1 MIGVPT
7 NLKTQVFG
15 KRSLL
20 VLWSLFLF
28 VPCILSAVA
37 LDPAA
42 TAQKQYWLALAK
54 HTKQAT
60 NGTLAWEFARAC
72 FDAAEYATNSSERA
86 EIAQQGIKACLEVLA
101 REPKSAPAH
110 YYYGMNLGQLAQT
123 KGIGALKVA
132 EEMKREFNIARQLDE
147 TIDYAGPDRN
157 LGMYYRDA
165 PGFVGGSRT
174 KAIEHL
180 KHASEVA
187 PEYPDNRLALIEA
200 ELKWN
205 DRNGARREL
214 KELEEVLPKAR
225 ATFADQQWASSWT
238 SWDARYKDL
247 KRKIEGPSK
256 TLETPHEQ

>member
-1 MIGVPT
+1 M
-7 NLKTQVFG
+7 
-15 KRSLL
+15 
-20 VLWSLFLF
+20 
-28 VPCILSAVA
+28 A
-37 LDPAA
+37 LDPGGDGSEAI
-42 TAQKQYWLALAK
+42 LAGFGKAHETGYERNPCL
-54 HTKQAT
+54 
-60 NGTLAWEFARAC
+60 EFARAC

-157 LGMYYRDA
+157 LGMYDRDA

-180 KHASEVA
+180 KHASEVCTGV
-187 PEYPDNRLALIEA
+187 PR
-200 ELKWN
+200 
-205 DRNGARREL
+205 
-214 KELEEVLPKAR
+214 
-225 ATFADQQWASSWT
+225 
-238 SWDARYKDL
+238 
-247 KRKIEGPSK
+247 
-256 TLETPHEQ
+256 